1 MVDTDV
7 RIRIQRGKIHRNF
20 AKVGVM
26 DPFVILSPNSEPSKS
41 VRAKIAKSHNM
52 ISAAD
57 SGGHFAP
64 KWNWDFPSFKLGAS
78 REIVLDV
85 YDRNQY
91 HKNTYIGTAQVGLT
105 EICSGSRMVRDYPC
119 AINKHGEETG
129 IIWLTVVSSSQEREK
144 GYKSTKSGAS
154 SPSKRTH
161 IGQGASFEATP
172 SMSTIGASAL
182 RVLSPR
188 GKREQDLDSQY
199 TSAMTEI
206 YPASIGS
213 LNETLPSMNAGMLQA
228 GSSKRLVSPKIQK
241 EHSCI
246 DTLGRYLFCK

>member
-26 DPFVILSPNSEPSKS
+26 DPFVILSPNSEPSKTT
-41 VRAKIAKSHNM
+41 RAKIAKSHNM

-105 EICSGSRMVRDYPC
+105 ELCSGNRMVRDYPC

-129 IIWLTVVSSSQEREK
+129 IIWLTVQSTSHDREK
-144 GYKSTKSGAS
+144 EPKTNRSTPS
-154 SPSKRTH
+154 SPSKRM
-161 IGQGASFEATP
+161 GRDVAFEAAP
-172 SMSTIGASAL
+172 SMGTVSASGIHTL
-182 RVLSPR
+182 TPR
-188 GKREQDLDSQY
+188 RNFDQDMDSQY

-213 LNETLPSMNAGMLQA
+213 YNETLPSMTTAGMLQV
-228 GSSKRLVSPKIQK
+228 GSSKPQQK